1 MKKAP
6 NVGGKDGDAMKRD
19 VPISA
24 ICYALFV
31 CAYLAC
37 VWAFSEWIQE
47 NNAEL
52 VMHLLFG
59 VVGFIVLGATKARED
74 IVSIHLVSSIGAIG
88 GHLIGELLLIF
99 I

>member
-1 MKKAP
+1 
-6 NVGGKDGDAMKRD
+6 MKRD

-31 CAYLAC
+31 CAYLVC

-52 VMHLLFG
+52 VMHLVFG
-59 VVGFIVLGATKARED
+59 VVGMIILVATKARKE
-74 IVSIHLVSSIGAIG
+74 IVSIHIASTLGALVA
-88 GHLIGELLLIF
+88 HLIAEYLV
-99 I
+99 